1 MSVGIDKFLFVNN
14 MHLLIRSSV
23 FKPFQKWREMLV
35 NRRKSCIFALVYSAN
50 AIIWSVAHFQ
60 TLYTPC

>member
-23 FKPFQKWREMLV
+23 FKPFQKWCEMLV
-35 NRRKSCIFALVYSAN
+35 NRRKSRIFALIYSVN
-50 AIIWSVAHFQ
+50 AIIWSAAHFQ
-60 TLYTPC
+60 ILYTPC